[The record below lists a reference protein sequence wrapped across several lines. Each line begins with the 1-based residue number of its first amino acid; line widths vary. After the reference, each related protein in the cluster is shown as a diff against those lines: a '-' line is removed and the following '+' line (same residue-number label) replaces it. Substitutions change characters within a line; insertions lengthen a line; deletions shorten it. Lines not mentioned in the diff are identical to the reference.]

1 MTGPESTIRPWWLR
15 LRALV
20 EPALLIVTVAALV
33 LGGIAWL
40 VGWRA
45 VADGCWVAG
54 TVAAVVPALVWV
66 IVALRRGRAGVD
78 LHRGA
83 VAGAAPCRWASI
95 WPAR

>member
-1 MTGPESTIRPWWLR
+1 MAQELRDRRHFRGRPQSIWRRGKECAVTGPESTIRPWWLR

-40 VGWRA
+40 FGWRA

-54 TVAAVVPALVWV
+54 TLAAVCW
-66 IVALRRGRAGVD
+66 
-78 LHRGA
+78 
-83 VAGAAPCRWASI
+83 RWSG
-95 WPAR
+95 